1 MINVGEWQEEFSKL
15 GLLEKIESILT
26 QIEGTNYFPKREQIF
41 RSLIQVPP
49 HKVKVV
55 ILGQDPYHEE
65 GQANGL
71 AFAVNKEVVIPP
83 SLRNI
88 FKEIQNEYG
97 VMPKDR
103 TLEGWA
109 EQGVLLLNATLTVER
124 GKANSHSSLG
134 WLEITE
140 EIFKNLNKQSQGIV
154 YLLWGAFAQKMKKY
168 ISNSNHLV
176 LESPHPSP
184 LSAHR
189 GFLGNGH
196 FKNANEFLKLK
207 GIEEIN
213 FCI

>member
-1 MINVGEWQEEFSKL
+1 M
-15 GLLEKIESILT
+15 
-26 QIEGTNYFPKREQIF
+26 
-41 RSLIQVPP
+41 PP
-49 HKVKVV
+49 QKVKVV

-71 AFAVNKEVVIPP
+71 AFAVNKEIVMPP

-97 VMPKDR
+97 VTPKDR
-103 TLEGWA
+103 TLEGWT

-124 GKANSHSSLG
+124 GKANSHSNLG

-140 EIFKNLNKQSQGIV
+140 EIFKILNKQSQGVV

-168 ISNSNHLV
+168 ISNSNHLI

-196 FKNANEFLKLK
+196 FKKANEFLKLK